1 MPNKPI
7 TQFLKDLHNVDNNFN
22 PVQKAILVFILLSVF
37 FAVIESED
45 SIYQIFSSY
54 FFYVNNFFAIFFL
67 IEYLIRFFTIR
78 YTDTYQSRL
87 GHLRYFFSFYS
98 IIDLLSF
105 LPFFLFSNS
114 PQFFLLRLFR
124 LFRILKMAKVISQT
138 KFIRDVFG
146 VLAEKKKEIILSISI
161 TIFVIFVASVCLYLV
176 EGNIQPEQFGSIPRA
191 FWWATITLT
200 TIGYG
205 DVYPITFLG
214 KLFTIIITV
223 FGIGTVAIPAGI
235 IAGAFSKK

>member
-1 MPNKPI
+1 MPNKQI
-7 TQFLKDLHNVDNNFN
+7 NNFLKDLHNVDNNFN
-22 PVQKAILVFILLSVF
+22 SIQKAILVFILLSVF
-37 FAVIESED
+37 VAVIESED
-45 SIYQIFSSY
+45 SISQVFSNYFYYVNY
-54 FFYVNNFFAIFFL
+54 FFAVFFL
-67 IEYLIRFFTIR
+67 LEYIIRFFTIH
-78 YTDTYQSRL
+78 YTDKYRTNFGRIKYL
-87 GHLRYFFSFYS
+87 FSFYS

-105 LPFFLFSNS
+105 VPFFLLSNS

-138 KFIRDVFG
+138 KFVRDVFE
-146 VLAEKKKEIILSISI
+146 VLAEKKKEIILSIAI
-161 TIFVIFVASVCLYLV
+161 TIFVIFIASICLYLV

-200 TIGYG
+200 TVGYG

-214 KLFTIIITV
+214 KLFTVIITV
-223 FGIGTVAIPAGI
+223 FGIGTVAVPAGI

>member
-1 MPNKPI
+1 MPNNQISK
-7 TQFLKDLHNVDNNFN
+7 FLKDLHNVNNNFN
-22 PVQKAILVFILLSVF
+22 LIQKIILVFILLSVF
-37 FAVIESED
+37 VAVLESED
-45 SIYQIFSSY
+45 SIYQIFRNY
-54 FFYVNNFFAIFFL
+54 FYYVNNFFAIFFL
-67 IEYLIRFFTIR
+67 IEYLIRFFTIH
-78 YTDTYQSRL
+78 YTEKYRSGF
-87 GHLRYFFSFYS
+87 GHIKYLFSFYS

-105 LPFFLFSNS
+105 VPFFLLANN

>member
-1 MPNKPI
+1 MKNNQIINSIKN
-7 TQFLKDLHNVDNNFN
+7 LHNVDNNFN
-22 PVQKAILVFILLSVF
+22 LVQKVILFFIILSVF
-37 FAVIESED
+37 VVVLESENSLALRFGDYFYYINYFFAV
-45 SIYQIFSSY
+45 
-54 FFYVNNFFAIFFL
+54 FFL
-67 IEYLIRFFTIR
+67 IEYFIRFITIR
-78 YTDTYQSRL
+78 YNDTYKTPF
-87 GHLRYFFSFYS
+87 GHIKYLFSFYS

-105 LPFFLFSNS
+105 VPFFLLSNS

-138 KFIRDVFG
+138 KFIRDVFE
-146 VLAEKKKEIILSISI
+146 VLTEKRKEILLSISI
-161 TIFVIFVASVCLYLV
+161 TIFVIFIASICLYLV
-176 EGNIQPEQFGSIPRA
+176 EGKTQPEQFGSIPRA

-200 TIGYG
+200 TVGYG

-214 KLFTIIITV
+214 KVFTIIITI